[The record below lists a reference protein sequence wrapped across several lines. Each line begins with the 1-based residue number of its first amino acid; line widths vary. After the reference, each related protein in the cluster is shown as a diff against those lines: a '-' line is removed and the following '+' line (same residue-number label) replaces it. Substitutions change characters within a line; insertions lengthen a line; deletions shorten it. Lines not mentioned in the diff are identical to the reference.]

1 MPPARG
7 TSSRSVILIIAFA
20 LFGGAWLLFADKLWV
35 LLFKDPVILSQLEL
49 AKGWFF
55 IIFTAVVLEVVLRRN
70 AKRMRK
76 MEILMQ
82 ANELQSLELVE
93 HVEDV
98 LWIRFPGANSRFI
111 YVNPSFE
118 RVFGRPRQVLY
129 DDCTNWLNTIHVA
142 DRERVAST
150 WASGDWVDYGEQYRV
165 ERPDGSYR
173 WVQDR
178 AYLVTDEDGKVIRV
192 CGIAQD
198 ITNRLLEQKALEDQ
212 VAVKTRGVTALLE
225 VGHDLASTLEFDEL
239 LERIL
244 ERLKDLVD
252 YSGTGVILKKGDQ
265 WIAEALHIPAGE
277 QYFYKRSVQMDQF
290 LVKSRFALRQPL
302 VVQDLSADAALRDA
316 ILAIPGFIEDGHFSY
331 IRSWMAVPLVVD
343 DEIIGALLVDK
354 DEPDWF
360 TGERQDLVKS
370 FAGQVALALKNAGLY
385 QNVQARLAEMR
396 SLQHVTTALLE
407 TRTLD
412 QLLEIVCLEAC
423 QLTSGGASAVFT
435 VEDGKFFAEHQQG
448 VVDFSLESIQSL
460 LCEECV
466 GEGEFLCNDPVAL
479 MPAGD
484 TDLKSLLII
493 PLRLRDEITGALCVA
508 NKQGGFSVDDVRI
521 LSLLGDAAVMAL
533 NGAQLTAQAQELAV
547 VQERQRL
554 ALELHDAVSQA
565 LFSSMLYSDSV
576 EMALAADKHDVALIN
591 LNKLQDTIDEAM
603 KDMRM
608 LVFELRPPALDDG
621 LVIAIEQRLAAVEG
635 RVGLQT
641 EIRVQNERRLPP
653 RVEKEIFGIIVE
665 ALNNIIKHAKAS
677 DVLVNLRYRVHDVE
691 VEIVDD
697 GVGFDVDYA
706 WSHAGMGLP
715 GMRERARSVGGELGV
730 ESAPAD
736 GTRIRFFLKDL
747 ESD

>member
-1 MPPARG
+1 M
-7 TSSRSVILIIAFA
+7 
-20 LFGGAWLLFADKLWV
+20 
-35 LLFKDPVILSQLEL
+35 
-49 AKGWFF
+49 
-55 IIFTAVVLEVVLRRN
+55 
-70 AKRMRK
+70 
-76 MEILMQ
+76 
-82 ANELQSLELVE
+82 
-93 HVEDV
+93 
-98 LWIRFPGANSRFI
+98 WIRFPGANSRFI

-129 DDCTNWLNTIHVA
+129 DDSTNWLNTIHVA

-150 WASGDWVDYGEQYRV
+150 WASGNWVDYGEQYRV

-252 YSGTGVILKKGDQ
+252 YSGTGVILRKGDQ

-290 LVKSRFALRQPL
+290 LVKSRFALR
-302 VVQDLSADAALRDA
+302 SRWWYR
-316 ILAIPGFIEDGHFSY
+316 IFRRCGLAGRHSGDTGLYRGWHFSY

-677 DVLVNLRYRVHDVE
+677 DVLVNLRYRAHDVE

-697 GVGFDVDYA
+697 GVGFDVGLCLESRRHGIA
-706 WSHAGMGLP
+706 WHAG
-715 GMRERARSVGGELGV
+715 ACRSV
-730 ESAPAD
+730 
-736 GTRIRFFLKDL
+736 RR
-747 ESD
+747 